1 MLNIILHGCCG
12 AMGHVVADMA
22 AKTENMRIAA
32 GIDRRKADGYAF
44 PVYDTCANC
53 QEEADVIIDFSN
65 AAAADELLEYAVS
78 RKMPLVLCT
87 TGLSDE
93 QLEKVSEA
101 SKSIP
106 LLRSANMSLGVNT
119 LFILAA
125 IGAGVLADRGYDIE
139 IIEEHHHRKLD
150 APSGT
155 ALAIADAINEKMGG
169 RYTYKYDR
177 SSQRAARDP
186 NEIGIQSVRGGSI
199 VGIHDL
205 LFCGEDEV
213 IEIKHTAY
221 SRNIFAKGALQA
233 AEFLKGKESGL
244 YDMSDVIG

>member
-1 MLNIILHGCCG
+1 MLIKNILKRTVPSGG
-12 AMGHVVADMA
+12 L
-22 AKTENMRIAA
+22 
-32 GIDRRKADGYAF
+32 
-44 PVYDTCANC
+44 P
-53 QEEADVIIDFSN
+53 ADVGAIVSN
-65 AAAADELLEYAVS
+65 VS
-78 RKMPLVLCT
+78 
-87 TGLSDE
+87 
-93 QLEKVSEA
+93 
-101 SKSIP
+101 
-106 LLRSANMSLGVNT
+106 SA
-119 LFILAA
+119 
-125 IGAGVLADRGYDIE
+125 
-139 IIEEHHHRKLD
+139 K
-150 APSGT
+150 
-155 ALAIADAINEKMGG
+155 AIADAINEKMGG